1 MRALPGD
8 RPLVR
13 ERREGEGDR
22 EALIIEVWSERGRP
36 PYLVRWGDSSKSVF
50 FPAAADTLIAGDSGR

>member
-8 RPLVR
+8 RLLVR

-22 EALIIEVWSERGRP
+22 EALIIEVRSEHGRVLP
-36 PYLVRWGDSSKSVF
+36 DS
-50 FPAAADTLIAGDSGR
+50 ADVLIAGDSSR